1 MAKEK
6 IERIE
11 IENILQKGK
20 TYRVEAIKYHDVRAA
35 ILKSLP
41 ISGGFNVEQMYQ
53 AILPLVSQ
61 ELFPNGDKLVWW
73 MKAVQLDLEAKGLI
87 KRQNTKPLSFVKID

>member
-1 MAKEK
+1 MAKQN

-11 IENILQKGK
+11 IENVLQKGK

-35 ILKSLP
+35 ILKTLP
-41 ISGGFNVEQMYQ
+41 NEGGFNVEQMYQ
-53 AILPLVSQ
+53 AILPEVSQ
-61 ELFPNGDKLVWW
+61 ILFPNGDKLVWW

-87 KRQNTKPLSFVKID
+87 KRQNTKPLSFVKFD